1 MAKEKGKPVSREEL
15 LKLIERHGGK
25 AEGLDL
31 SKREF
36 EENINLS
43 KLNLRGIILK
53 EATLWYANLAG
64 SKLHGAHLERTIL
77 RGASLEGANLSGASL
92 DGADLSGANL
102 GKADL
107 TGALLKKV
115 NLLKANLEEVKMSDA
130 HLDGADLEEANIE
143 RANLKFSRLKEVYMM
158 KASLEEAD
166 LTGAHLRGA
175 HLEGANLQRANLA
188 GAHLEKA
195 DLQKVDLRGATLQKA
210 RLKQANLRYC
220 DLRGAD
226 TNLNKADMEEAQLYG
241 ADLSQAD
248 IEGIKWGPQYMVG
261 EERQAKKETNKDKK
275 RELLLEATNAYR
287 HLKQWHTEKGMYDL
301 ASEFYFREMTAKR
314 KTITWRPH
322 LFPRLWS
329 EFVAFTCGYGE
340 RPLRVVIWAASVIL
354 GLAIIY
360 FLIGATWEL
369 EAFGDK
375 LYFSF
380 LSFTTLGYGPWLEV
394 TNSWV
399 KGIGAFESFIGIF
412 TIALFLVTFV
422 RKMTR

>member
-1 MAKEKGKPVSREEL
+1 MAKEKGQPVTREDL
-15 LKLIERHGGK
+15 LKMIERHGGK

-43 KLNLRGIILK
+43 KLNLRGIVLK
-53 EATLWYANLAG
+53 EATLWYAHLEGA
-64 SKLHGAHLERTIL
+64 KLPDAHLERTIL
-77 RGASLEGANLSGASL
+77 RGARLEGANLSGANL

-102 GKADL
+102 EKADL
-107 TGALLKKV
+107 SGAQLKKADLLKCH
-115 NLLKANLEEVKMSDA
+115 LEEAKLSDA
-130 HLDGADLEEANIE
+130 HLEGADLEEAHLE
-143 RANLKFSRLKEVYMM
+143 RANLKFSSLKEAYMM
-158 KASLEEAD
+158 KAHLEEVD

-175 HLEGANLQRANLA
+175 HLEGASLQGAKLA

-195 DLQKVDLRGATLQKA
+195 DLQMVDLRGATLQKA
-210 RLKQANLRYC
+210 HLQQANLRHC

-226 TNLNKADMEEAQLYG
+226 TNLNKADLEGAHLYG
-241 ADLSQAD
+241 ANLSQAD
-248 IEGIKWGPQYMVG
+248 IEGIKWGSQCMVG
-261 EERQAKKETNKDKK
+261 EEQQSKKETNKDKK
-275 RELLLEATNAYR
+275 RELLQEATSAYR

-314 KTITWRPH
+314 KALTWRPH
-322 LFPRLWS
+322 PFPRLWS
-329 EFVAFTCGYGE
+329 EFVSFTCGYGE
-340 RPLRVVIWAASVIL
+340 RPLRAVIWAASVIL
-354 GLAIIY
+354 GLAVIY

-369 EAFGDK
+369 GAFGDS
-375 LYFSF
+375 LYFSA
-380 LSFTTLGYGPWLEV
+380 LSFTALGYGTWLEV
-394 TNSWV
+394 TNGWI

>member
-1 MAKEKGKPVSREEL
+1 MAKEKGTPVSREEL
-15 LKLIERHGGK
+15 LKMIERHGGK

-64 SKLHGAHLERTIL
+64 AKLPGAHLERTIL
-77 RGASLEGANLSGASL
+77 RGARLDGANLSGASL
-92 DGADLSGANL
+92 GGADLSGASL
-102 GKADL
+102 KKADL
-107 TGALLKKV
+107 SGALLKKI
-115 NLLKANLEEVKMSDA
+115 NLLKANLEGAKLPDA
-130 HLDGADLEEANIE
+130 QLDGADLEEANLE
-143 RANLKFSRLKEVYMM
+143 KANLKFSRLKEAYMM
-158 KASLEEAD
+158 KAHLEEVD
-166 LTGAHLRGA
+166 LTGAQLRGA
-175 HLEGANLQRANLA
+175 HLEGANLQGANLTS
-188 GAHLEKA
+188 AHLEKA
-195 DLQKVDLRGATLQKA
+195 DLHMVDLRGATLKKA
-210 RLKQANLRYC
+210 RLKQANLRHC

-226 TNLNKADMEEAQLYG
+226 TNLNKADLEGAQLYG

-248 IEGIKWGPQYMVG
+248 IEVVKWGPQCMIG
-261 EERQAKKETNKDKK
+261 EEQQAKKETNRDKK
-275 RELLLEATNAYR
+275 RELLQEATNAYR

-301 ASEFYFREMTAKR
+301 ASEFYFREMTAAR
-314 KTITWRPH
+314 KTLTWRPH